1 MKSARNRKELEQ
13 ELKKKSIDVLFRQ
26 NDTGRIYGVTFID
39 HENRTVLNGSRL
51 GKDFSANVFNDLFS
65 GSRTLTGNNKQEMQ
79 EHTGYTPTTFV
90 YPFGAISDAAVPI
103 VRSLG
108 FSATLGCASKVNQ
121 ITQNP
126 ECLYE
131 LGRFLRPP
139 GKSSADFFRK
149 IAPPQASAS

>member
-1 MKSARNRKELEQ
+1 
-13 ELKKKSIDVLFRQ
+13 
-26 NDTGRIYGVTFID
+26 
-39 HENRTVLNGSRL
+39 
-51 GKDFSANVFNDLFS
+51 
-65 GSRTLTGNNKQEMQ
+65 MQ

-139 GKSSADFFRK
+139 GEKQRRFLPKDRP
-149 IAPPQASAS
+149 APGKRILNQML